1 MKACTHYAL
10 TVTPRL
16 LFPFL
21 FFSRRDRALPSL
33 SSRIGGICSIHKALL
48 ACTGQ
53 PRGLRWWRPAW
64 AGLDGHR
71 LQHQLAGAQADA
83 AFATAVPADADEL
96 ADAVVLKI
104 RS

>member
-1 MKACTHYAL
+1 VKACTHYAL

-33 SSRIGGICSIHKALL
+33 SSQTGGKALL
-48 ACTGQ
+48 TGQ

-83 AFATAVPADADEL
+83 AFATTVPADADEL